1 MGTSY
6 ENEVR
11 NMINCFIDEALDNSE
26 TYNEAKLYIS
36 KRVTHTELGLLI
48 KKIAHD
54 KIDYLAMN
62 SKTNI

>member
-1 MGTSY
+1 METSY